1 MKHGNMNPT
10 RKIKVF
16 GVFGELYIRFLISNI
31 TTSIPGNLLTIVAL
45 LKSEKLRR
53 HATTSFLLS
62 LTFSDLLFCAISM
75 PMTSVRYFNKAWTF
89 GDALCKVFPF
99 IFYSNIAV
107 SMLSMILMTLNRY
120 ILITFQHLYQKFY
133 KCKYI
138 CLQLALAWGLAFLIM
153 VSKQLNSNTT
163 CKH

>member
-1 MKHGNMNPT
+1 MDGVILHQQVLLYLLYLECLVCLPYQISLYSI
-10 RKIKVF
+10 KI
-16 GVFGELYIRFLISNI
+16 
-31 TTSIPGNLLTIVAL
+31 TSILGNLLTIVAL

-153 VSKQLNSNTT
+153 VSKLLNCN
-163 CKH
+163 